1 MTTVSHLENDV
12 PAGWSFSPSGG
23 GPGVPATGN
32 GSWTRMEVTWH
43 AVINYLVP
51 IGYQDETGFHYG
63 EGPVPGNAT
72 GFDE

>member
-1 MTTVSHLENDV
+1 
-12 PAGWSFSPSGG
+12 
-23 GPGVPATGN
+23 
-32 GSWTRMEVTWH
+32 MEVTWH